1 MSEKTKAMLKKI
13 MGILILALVKALMRA
28 VVGMFIGAAF
38 IGLILMM
45 LFIFGVLMPANA
57 QAQIMLVE
65 VVGLLLIGAIIG
77 AIVGFFDLLD
87 FGSKVSTGQ
96 RFKENRSTHNGMH

>member
-1 MSEKTKAMLKKI
+1 MMSKKNQTMLKKM
-13 MGILILALVKALMRA
+13 MGILVLALIKALMRS
-28 VVGMFIGAAF
+28 VVGLFIGASF

-45 LFIFGVLMPANA
+45 LFIFSILMPANA

-65 VVGLLLIGAIIG
+65 VVGLLLIGAIVG

-87 FGSKVSTGQ
+87 FGSKVSSQ
-96 RFKENRSTHNGMH
+96 RCKENRGSQ